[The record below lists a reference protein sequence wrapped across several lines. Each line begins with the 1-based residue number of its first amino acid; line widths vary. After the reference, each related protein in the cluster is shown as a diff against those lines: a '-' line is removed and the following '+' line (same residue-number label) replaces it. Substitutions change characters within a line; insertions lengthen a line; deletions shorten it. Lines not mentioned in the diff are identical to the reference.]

1 MRDKNGPSEDPDNR
15 KRRYTEQSREK
26 ARERFTGGGPH
37 AEDNRTDF
45 AGLGTTGSM
54 MRRRDDEE
62 EEAED
67 DFERRQNRRRSAG
80 CKRFMKN
87 LSLFCRSG

>member
-1 MRDKNGPSEDPDNR
+1 MRDKKGPSEDPDNR

-80 CKRFMKN
+80 CKGFMKN